1 MMRARTPKLTNN
13 GPSFSSVNNER
24 GDDAIVLVLGVIV
37 VIALLWVAG
46 GDPSHDLFGRSD
58 APDAQTPLAT
68 TAAPH

>member
-1 MMRARTPKLTNN
+1 MMRARTPKLTIN
-13 GPSFSSVNNER
+13 GPSLSSVNNER

-46 GDPSHDLFGRSD
+46 GDRSHDYGRSD